1 MGEEGTKKRCPAC
14 AGGDMETLRRCLEE
28 LAVCVRRCAG
38 VFCTEDASEDETVL
52 TAVAVPGKGI
62 QVMDV
67 EECFGAMRWFGVD
80 DMEEDSPVPG
90 LRMAYDNRQ
99 MLDLGGSRYLAG
111 SAVLYRRDEKGE
123 DVSVTAMDIYKARRM
138 AEERTVELCAD
149 GKEFPA
155 LRLD

>member
-1 MGEEGTKKRCPAC
+1 
-14 AGGDMETLRRCLEE
+14 METLRRCLEE
-28 LAVCVRRCAG
+28 LAVCVRHCAG
-38 VFCTEDASEDETVL
+38 ALCAGDVSEDASEDEAVL
-52 TAVAVPGKGI
+52 MAVAVPGKGI

-67 EECFGAMRWFGVD
+67 EECFGALRWFGVD

-111 SAVLYRRDEKGE
+111 PAVLYRRDEKGE
-123 DVSVTAMDIYKARRM
+123 EVSVTAVDSYKARRM